1 MLRLNQNGGKNWFT
15 ITDDAGCQVSATKE
29 ELNGLF
35 QQLIRVKGGLS
46 QAQTLEDTHTIL
58 LQNNCSGENVQL
70 RVSDS
75 VLRFLDFLLEGDWL
89 NSDDNCYTELDDVDY
104 EFI

>member
-29 ELNGLF
+29 ELNGLY
-35 QQLIRVKGGLS
+35 QQLIRVKGGLP
-46 QAQTLEDTHTIL
+46 QTEENTHTIL
-58 LQNNCSGENVQL
+58 LQNNYNGENVQL

-75 VLRFLDFLLEGDWL
+75 ALRFLDFLLDNDWI

>member
-29 ELNGLF
+29 ELNGLY
-35 QQLIRVKGGLS
+35 QQLIRVKGGLP
-46 QAQTLEDTHTIL
+46 QMQEETHTIL

-75 VLRFLDFLLEGDWL
+75 VLRFLDFLLDSDWM